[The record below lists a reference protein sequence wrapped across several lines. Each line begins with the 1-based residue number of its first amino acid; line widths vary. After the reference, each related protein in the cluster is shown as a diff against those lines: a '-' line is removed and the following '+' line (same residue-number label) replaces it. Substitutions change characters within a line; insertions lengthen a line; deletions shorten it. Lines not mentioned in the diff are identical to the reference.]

1 MNATAVRPVKF
12 ILEDEVE
19 GMMNEDRNV
28 LINAEENKK
37 KFWMPEDCWGIV
49 KEYMFLPDDLVKFI
63 DLVAKKAFCY
73 NMEHS
78 WMYNVS
84 DYPELHK
91 YTIKIEKEGKVDYSS
106 DGYYGIFL
114 YVAKSRA
121 KKAKEDL
128 VRFLNYRT
136 AISNKR
142 YEEDKNMMLYS
153 KKSHYVSYRNFF
165 IENPY
170 ELEWMLISEEARVQR
185 EYNLYLNFM
194 NEIKPLLNIV

>member
-49 KEYMFLPDDLVKFI
+49 KEFMFLPANLIKYFDIVSKR
-63 DLVAKKAFCY
+63 AYCY
-73 NMEHS
+73 NTEYS

-84 DYPELHK
+84 VYPELHK

-136 AISNKR
+136 ALSNKT
-142 YEEDKNMMLYS
+142 YEEEKNTLLYS
-153 KKSHYVSYRNFF
+153 KKEFYVSHRNFF
-165 IENPY
+165 IKNPD
-170 ELEWMLISEEARVQR
+170 ELEDKLKSVRRIER

-194 NEIKPLLNIV
+194 DEIKPLLNIV